1 MLQRLAIAFVGA
13 CVITLMLF
21 YGMSAIAEYFNRP
34 DSQVYMRVMD
44 FIPGS
49 NARRLPDRRMPEAQP
64 ERARVEQTLETA
76 REAPAAPTFEDPG
89 RQLDIEVDLPPP
101 EATETR

>member
-34 DSQVYMRVMD
+34 DSQMYMRVMD

-49 NARRLPDRRMPEAQP
+49 DSRRLPDRRMPEAQP

-76 REAPAAPTFEDPG
+76 SEAPAAPTFEDPG
-89 RQLDIEVDLPPP
+89 RRIDIEVDLPPP
-101 EATETR
+101 ESTETR